1 MDISLIIVAAGF
13 GRRLGGV
20 DKAFVKIAG
29 KEIILYSFETFEK
42 VPQIKE
48 KIIVVNK
55 ENANKA
61 KSVFHGKNVKFVFG
75 GSIRAESVKNGVLVA
90 KENFVMVHDAARPFV
105 SVSLIERVINAL
117 KGADSVIPTLKV
129 KPTIK
134 VVEDGFVFRT
144 LKRDTLAV
152 VQTPQLFRKEQLLSA
167 YEKFTDLSG
176 ITDESMLIEKL
187 GRRVRVVE
195 GEEKNLKITTPLDL
209 IVAREIVKNGI

>member
-29 KEIILYSFETFEK
+29 KEIILHSFETFEK

-55 ENANKA
+55 ENVDKA

-90 KENFVMVHDAARPFV
+90 KENFVMIHDAARPFV

-167 YEKFTDLSG
+167 YEKFIDLNG

-187 GRRVRVVE
+187 GKRVRVVE

-209 IVAREIVKNGI
+209 IIAKEIVKNGI

>member
-55 ENANKA
+55 ENVDKA
-61 KSVFHGKNVKFVFG
+61 KNVFRGKNVKFVFG
-75 GSIRAESVKNGVLVA
+75 GRLRAESVKNGVLIA
-90 KENFVMVHDAARPFV
+90 KKNFVMVHDAARPFV
-105 SVSLIERVINAL
+105 SLPLIERIIDAL
-117 KGADSVIPTLKV
+117 KDADSVIPALKV

-134 VVEDGFVFRT
+134 IVENSFVSRT
-144 LKRDTLAV
+144 LKRDTLVV

-187 GRRVRVVE
+187 GKPVRVVE
-195 GEEKNLKITTPLDL
+195 GGEKNLKITTPLDL
-209 IVAREIVKNGI
+209 IVAEEIIKNGI

>member
-55 ENANKA
+55 ENVDKA
-61 KSVFHGKNVKFVFG
+61 KSVFHGKNVKFVLG

-187 GRRVRVVE
+187 GKRVRVVE

-209 IVAREIVKNGI
+209 IVSKEIVKNGI

>member
-55 ENANKA
+55 ENVDKA

-187 GRRVRVVE
+187 GKRVRVVE

-209 IVAREIVKNGI
+209 IVSKEIVKNGI

>member
-55 ENANKA
+55 ENVDKA

-209 IVAREIVKNGI
+209 IVSKEIVKNGI

>member
-55 ENANKA
+55 ENVDKA

-105 SVSLIERVINAL
+105 SVLLIERIINAL

-187 GRRVRVVE
+187 GKRVRVVE

>member
-55 ENANKA
+55 ENVDKA
-61 KSVFHGKNVKFVFG
+61 KNVFRGKNVKFVFG
-75 GSIRAESVKNGVLVA
+75 GRLRAESVKNGVLIA
-90 KENFVMVHDAARPFV
+90 KKNFVMVHDAARPFV
-105 SVSLIERVINAL
+105 SLPLIERIIDAL
-117 KGADSVIPTLKV
+117 KDADSVIPALKV

-134 VVEDGFVFRT
+134 IVENSFVSRT
-144 LKRDTLAV
+144 LKRDTLVV

-167 YEKFTDLSG
+167 YEKFADLSG

-187 GRRVRVVE
+187 GKPVRVVE

-209 IVAREIVKNGI
+209 IVAEEIIKNGI

>member
-20 DKAFVKIAG
+20 DKAFVKVAG

-42 VPQIKE
+42 VPQIKA

-55 ENANKA
+55 ENVDKA

-75 GSIRAESVKNGVLVA
+75 GSIRAESVKNGVLAA
-90 KENFVMVHDAARPFV
+90 KERFVMVHDAARPFV
-105 SVSLIERVINAL
+105 SVFLIERLINTL
-117 KGADSVIPTLKV
+117 KNADSVIPTLKV

-134 VVEDGFVFRT
+134 VVENSFVSKT
-144 LKRDTLAV
+144 LDRNTLAV

-187 GRRVRVVE
+187 GKRVRVVE
-195 GEEKNLKITTPLDL
+195 GEETNLKITTPLDL
-209 IVAREIVKNGI
+209 IVAKEIIKNGI

>member
-29 KEIILYSFETFEK
+29 KEIILHSFETFEK

-55 ENANKA
+55 ENVDKA
-61 KSVFHGKNVKFVFG
+61 KSVFHGKNVKFVLG

-187 GRRVRVVE
+187 GKRVRVVE

-209 IVAREIVKNGI
+209 IVSKEIVKNGI

>member
-55 ENANKA
+55 ENVNKA

-117 KGADSVIPTLKV
+117 KDTDSVIPTLKV

-209 IVAREIVKNGI
+209 IVSKEIVKNGI

>member
-55 ENANKA
+55 ENVDKA
-61 KSVFHGKNVKFVFG
+61 KSVFHGKNVKFVLG

-187 GRRVRVVE
+187 GKRVRVVE

>member
-29 KEIILYSFETFEK
+29 KEIILHSFETFEK

-55 ENANKA
+55 ENVDKA

-90 KENFVMVHDAARPFV
+90 KENFVMIHDAARPFV

-187 GRRVRVVE
+187 GKRVRVVE

>member
-55 ENANKA
+55 ENVDKA

-117 KGADSVIPTLKV
+117 KDTDSVIPTLKV

-209 IVAREIVKNGI
+209 IVSKEIVKNGI

>member
-1 MDISLIIVAAGF
+1 MNISLIIVAAGF

-20 DKAFVKIAG
+20 DKAFVKVAG

-55 ENANKA
+55 KNVDKA

-75 GSIRAESVKNGVLVA
+75 GNIRAESVKNGVLAA
-90 KENFVMVHDAARPFV
+90 KERFVMVHDAARPFL
-105 SVSLIERVINAL
+105 SVSLIDRVINGL
-117 KGADSVIPTLKV
+117 KGADSVIPTVKV

-134 VVEDGFVFRT
+134 VIENSFVSKT
-144 LKRDTLAV
+144 LDRNTLAV

-167 YEKFTDLSG
+167 YKKFTDLSD

-187 GRRVRVVE
+187 GKRVRVVE
-195 GEEKNLKITTPLDL
+195 GEETNLKITTPLDL
-209 IVAREIVKNGI
+209 IVAREIIKNGI

>member
-55 ENANKA
+55 ENVDKA

-75 GSIRAESVKNGVLVA
+75 GSIRAESVKNGVLAA
-90 KENFVMVHDAARPFV
+90 KERFVMVHDAARPFV
-105 SVSLIERVINAL
+105 SVFLIERVINAL
-117 KGADSVIPTLKV
+117 KDADSVIPTLKV

-134 VVEDGFVFRT
+134 IVENSFVSKT
-144 LKRDTLAV
+144 LNRNTLAV

-167 YEKFTDLSG
+167 YEKFADLSS

-187 GRRVRVVE
+187 GKRVRIVE
-195 GEEKNLKITTPLDL
+195 GEETNLKITTPLDL

>member
-55 ENANKA
+55 ENVDKA

-117 KGADSVIPTLKV
+117 KDTDSVIPTLKV

-187 GRRVRVVE
+187 GKRVRVVE

>member
-42 VPQIKE
+42 VSQIKE

-55 ENANKA
+55 ENVDKA

-75 GSIRAESVKNGVLVA
+75 GRIRAESVKNGVLVA

-105 SVSLIERVINAL
+105 SVPLIERIINAL

-134 VVEDGFVFRT
+134 IVENSFVSRT

-152 VQTPQLFRKEQLLSA
+152 VQTPQLFRKEQLLFA

-195 GEEKNLKITTPLDL
+195 GEETNLKITTPLDL
-209 IVAREIVKNGI
+209 IIAKEIIKNGI

>member
-55 ENANKA
+55 ENVDKA

-187 GRRVRVVE
+187 GKRVRVVE